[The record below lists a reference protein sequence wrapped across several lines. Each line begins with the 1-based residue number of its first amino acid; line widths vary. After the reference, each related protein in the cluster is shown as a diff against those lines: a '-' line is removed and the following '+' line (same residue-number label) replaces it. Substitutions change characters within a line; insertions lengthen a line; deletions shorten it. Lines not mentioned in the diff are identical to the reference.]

1 MLAHLLLFGKV
12 VAVVFRQTWV
22 LFRLRIAS
30 MVHRLT
36 YRPGAQP
43 KNIVVVGASFA
54 GYHTA
59 RCLVNSI
66 PSGYRVVVIEKNS
79 HFQLTWVL
87 PRFCVVA
94 GHDNK
99 PFIPYGAYLKGPPGS
114 SLWVTDTV
122 GNIEPGKDGHG
133 RVQTAAGEW
142 IDYEYLV
149 LATGSSAGLPSRVCA
164 ETKSDGMKALYNQR
178 QKLAAA
184 HDIVVMGG
192 GPAGIELAADA
203 KAQFPR
209 KNVTL
214 IHSRK
219 TLLNDGF
226 GVKLHRA
233 ILKEMENLGVKLV
246 PGEKPAIPDGETGDI
261 TLNEGSV
268 HFDCLIRCTGQRPNS
283 SMMHF
288 LDSSAFSASGH
299 IRVKPSLQVADDAFH
314 CIYAAGDVI
323 DGGAFKNAR
332 SSFEQGQTVAQNIVR
347 SIKGQQQIEYRQ
359 KWWEGTTKLT
369 LGLAKSVVYI
379 ADGRA
384 EWVISSGQ
392 KVELDSPRVWKYL
405 GVTPYVDDTGN

>member
-12 VAVVFRQTWV
+12 VAVVLRQTWV

-30 MVHRLT
+30 IVHRWT
-36 YRPGAQP
+36 YRAGPQP

-87 PRFCVVA
+87 PRFCVVD

-99 PFIPYGAYLKGPPGS
+99 PFIPYGAYLKGPQGS
-114 SLWVTDTV
+114 SLWINDTV
-122 GNIEPGKDGHG
+122 ENIEPGKDGQG

-142 IDYEYLV
+142 INYEYLV
-149 LATGSSAGLPSRVCA
+149 LATGSSAELPSRVCA
-164 ETKSDGMKALYNQR
+164 ETKSDGMKALHNQR
-178 QKLAAA
+178 QKLTAAR
-184 HDIVVMGG
+184 DIVVVGG

-233 ILKEMENLGVKLV
+233 ILKEMENLGVRLV
-246 PGEKPAIPDGETGDI
+246 LGEKPAIPDGETGDI

-268 HFDCLIRCTGQRPNS
+268 HFDCLVRLHPYMYTVHRIDDFNRSDARDKDQTRAWCIFWIHRLFQHRATFESSPRCRLPTMHSIASTQRAMPLMLVPSRMPARHPSRVRRWPRISFVPSRATGRSSIGKSGGRERPN
-283 SMMHF
+283 
-288 LDSSAFSASGH
+288 
-299 IRVKPSLQVADDAFH
+299 
-314 CIYAAGDVI
+314 
-323 DGGAFKNAR
+323 
-332 SSFEQGQTVAQNIVR
+332 
-347 SIKGQQQIEYRQ
+347 
-359 KWWEGTTKLT
+359 
-369 LGLAKSVVYI
+369 
-379 ADGRA
+379 
-384 EWVISSGQ
+384 
-392 KVELDSPRVWKYL
+392 
-405 GVTPYVDDTGN
+405 

>member
-12 VAVVFRQTWV
+12 VAVVLHQTWV

-30 MVHRLT
+30 IVHRLT
-36 YRPGAQP
+36 YRPGPQP

-59 RCLVNSI
+59 RCLVDSI

-87 PRFCVVA
+87 PRFCVVD

-114 SLWVTDTV
+114 SLWITDTV
-122 GNIEPGKDGHG
+122 ENIEPGKDGRG

-178 QKLAAA
+178 QKITAAR
-184 HDIVVMGG
+184 DIVVVGG

-226 GVKLHRA
+226 GVKLHHA

-246 PGEKPAIPDGETGDI
+246 LGEKPAIPDSETGDI

-268 HFDCLIRCTGQRPNS
+268 HFDCLVRLHLYTYPFHEI
-283 SMMHF
+283 
-288 LDSSAFSASGH
+288 
-299 IRVKPSLQVADDAFH
+299 DDFNRS
-314 CIYAAGDVI
+314 
-323 DGGAFKNAR
+323 NAR
-332 SSFEQGQTVAQNIVR
+332 DKGPTRACCAFWIHRRFQHRVTFESSRRCRLQTMHSIESTQRVMPLMVVPSRMPAQHPSRVR
-347 SIKGQQQIEYRQ
+347 WWPRISFVPSRVSSRSSIG
-359 KWWEGTTKLT
+359 
-369 LGLAKSVVYI
+369 KSG
-379 ADGRA
+379 GR
-384 EWVISSGQ
+384 ERPS
-392 KVELDSPRVWKYL
+392 
-405 GVTPYVDDTGN
+405 